1 MRNLGLLVF
10 ILGSIVFVLTMNGCG
25 TSPANTNVNVNVRN
39 ANSNTAVLVN
49 ATATPANTN
58 TSNSNITR
66 EEYDKNRAQYEKD
79 KGSSTIGQGA
89 NDSWLWFKTR
99 TALLT
104 TSDLREST
112 INVDVVND
120 VITLRG
126 TVATA
131 AQKAKAEQVANGIE
145 GKKSVKNELKVAPN
159 DSVTNTSGN
168 KNGR

>member
-10 ILGSIVFVLTMNGCG
+10 ILGFFVIVLAMNGCG
-25 TSPANTNVNVNVRN
+25 TAVSNTNTNANVRN

-49 ATATPANTN
+49 ATATPV
-58 TSNSNITR
+58 SNSANANITR
-66 EEYDKNRAQYEKD
+66 EEYDKNRANYEKD
-79 KGSSTIGQGA
+79 KGSSTIGQGV

-104 TSDLREST
+104 TSDLRDST

-120 VITLRG
+120 VVTLRG
-126 TVATA
+126 SVANA
-131 AQKAKAEQVANGIE
+131 AEKAKAEQVAKGID
-145 GKKSVKNELKVAPN
+145 GVKSVKNELKVAPN